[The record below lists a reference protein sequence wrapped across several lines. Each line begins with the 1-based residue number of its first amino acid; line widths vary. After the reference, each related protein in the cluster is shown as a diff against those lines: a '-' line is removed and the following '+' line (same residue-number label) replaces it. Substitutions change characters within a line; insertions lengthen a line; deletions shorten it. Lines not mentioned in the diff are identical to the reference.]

1 MDREGKAVV
10 CGRFTLR
17 ARLQE
22 IRDEFALLRA
32 VEIGERYNIAP
43 TQQVAAVR
51 LGDDGERELVSLK
64 WGLIPSWATDQKIS
78 YSTINARAETVAD
91 KPAFRSAFKSRR
103 CLVVAD
109 GYYEWKIIGG
119 PKSKPTKQPYRI
131 HRPDDRPFGMAGL
144 WDCWDHDGRAIESCT
159 IIVTSANAKLAGI
172 HDRMPCIVPH
182 DEYGLWLDPEFQGRD
197 KLLSLLQ
204 PSPDAMFESYA
215 VSPTVGNVK
224 NQSPELLKPIDAS
237 QSAAS

>member
-1 MDREGKAVV
+1 MQT
-10 CGRFTLR
+10 GRSTS
-17 ARLQE
+17 ATE
-22 IRDEFALLRA
+22 YGI
-32 VEIGERYNIAP
+32 VP
-43 TQQVAAVR
+43 VAATPAAGCRSGVATTRR
-51 LGDDGERELVSLK
+51 LVHAPDSALAQTALSVGVIRASR
-64 WGLIPSWATDQKIS
+64 LIPAWAKDEKIG

-109 GYYEWKIIGG
+109 GYYEWIITGG

-131 HRPDDRPFGMAGL
+131 HRPDDRPFGIAGL
-144 WDCWDHDGRAIESCT
+144 WEHWEHDGRTIESCT
-159 IIVTSANAKLAGI
+159 VIVTSANAKLAGI
-172 HDRMPCIVPH
+172 HDRMPCIIPH

-215 VSPTVGNVK
+215 VSPAVGNVK
-224 NQSPELLKPIDAS
+224 NQGAELLEPIDAN
-237 QSAAS
+237 